1 MMEIF
6 QKGGPLMW
14 PILACSIVALGVIL
28 DRAFF
33 WLRESSRRDRRLV
46 EEILALAE
54 REAYE
59 EIREKVR
66 GSKDFVIKVLVSGI
80 LHREFSLSAAME
92 VAAKEQLDR
101 MRRGLAVLDT
111 MVTVAPMLGI
121 LGTVTGIIK
130 AFDLLGTSSFQD
142 PRVVTVG
149 IAEALMTTAAGLIVA
164 VPSVV
169 AYNFFHKKADQ
180 AADEMETYGTSLE
193 IVHRKNRHQATE
205 PCSFQVPERLQGERM
220 V

>member
-1 MMEIF
+1 
-6 QKGGPLMW
+6 MW

-149 IAEALMTTAAGLIVA
+149 IAEALITTAAGLIVA

-169 AYNFFHKKADQ
+169 AYNFFNKKADQ

-205 PCSFQVPERLQGERM
+205 SPTFQVPERLQGERM

>member
-1 MMEIF
+1 MMEVF

-149 IAEALMTTAAGLIVA
+149 IAEALITTVAGLIVA

-169 AYNFFHKKADQ
+169 AYNFFNKKADQ

-205 PCSFQVPERLQGERM
+205 PPTFQVPERLQWERM

>member
-1 MMEIF
+1 MMEVF

-149 IAEALMTTAAGLIVA
+149 IAEALITTAAGLIVA

-169 AYNFFHKKADQ
+169 AYNFFNKKADQ

-205 PCSFQVPERLQGERM
+205 PPTFQVPERLQGERM

>member
-1 MMEIF
+1 MMEVF

-149 IAEALMTTAAGLIVA
+149 IAEALITTAAGLIVA

-169 AYNFFHKKADQ
+169 AYNFFNKKADQ

-193 IVHRKNRHQATE
+193 IVHRKNRQQATE
-205 PCSFQVPERLQGERM
+205 PPTFQVPERLQGERM

>member
-14 PILACSIVALGVIL
+14 PILACSIVALAVIM
-28 DRAFF
+28 DRAVF
-33 WLRESSRRDRRLV
+33 WLRESSRRDRKLV
-46 EEILALAE
+46 EEVLSLAE

-59 EIREKVR
+59 DIREKVK

-130 AFDLLGTSSFQD
+130 AFDLLGKSGFQD

-149 IAEALMTTAAGLIVA
+149 IAEALITTAAGLIVA

-169 AYNFFHKKADQ
+169 AYNFFQKKADQ

-193 IVHRKNRHQATE
+193 IVHKKNRHQAGDYHT
-205 PCSFQVPERLQGERM
+205 FQVPKELQAERM
-220 V
+220 P

>member
-1 MMEIF
+1 MMEVF

-66 GSKDFVIKVLVSGI
+66 GSKDFVIKLLVSGI

-149 IAEALMTTAAGLIVA
+149 IAEALITTAAGLIVA

-169 AYNFFHKKADQ
+169 AYNFFNKKADQ

-205 PCSFQVPERLQGERM
+205 PPTFQVPERLQGERM

>member
-1 MMEIF
+1 MMEVF

-130 AFDLLGTSSFQD
+130 AFDLLGTLSFQD

-149 IAEALMTTAAGLIVA
+149 IAEALITTAAGLIVA

-169 AYNFFHKKADQ
+169 AYNFFNKKADQ

-193 IVHRKNRHQATE
+193 IVHRKNRQQATE
-205 PCSFQVPERLQGERM
+205 PPTFQVPERLQGERM

>member
-1 MMEIF
+1 MMEVF

-149 IAEALMTTAAGLIVA
+149 IAEALITTAAGLIVA

-169 AYNFFHKKADQ
+169 AYNFFNKKADQ

-205 PCSFQVPERLQGERM
+205 PPTFQVPERLQWERM